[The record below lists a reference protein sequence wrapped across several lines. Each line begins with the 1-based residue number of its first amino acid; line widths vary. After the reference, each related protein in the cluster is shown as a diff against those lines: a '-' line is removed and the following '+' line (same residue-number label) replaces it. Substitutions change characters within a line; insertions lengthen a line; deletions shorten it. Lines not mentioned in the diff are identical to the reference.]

1 MENSREETK
10 IKVYF
15 DEEYDGLTHKLRL
28 NKREPTLLDKSIGFE
43 EKGFFIPKKKFDW
56 IKKAEDE
63 YQKAQRYIYMK
74 LIENDLI

>member
-28 NKREPTLLDKSIGFE
+28 HKREPTLLDKSIGFE
-43 EKGFFIPKKKFDW
+43 EKGFYFIP
-56 IKKAEDE
+56 EV
-63 YQKAQRYIYMK
+63 Y
-74 LIENDLI
+74 N